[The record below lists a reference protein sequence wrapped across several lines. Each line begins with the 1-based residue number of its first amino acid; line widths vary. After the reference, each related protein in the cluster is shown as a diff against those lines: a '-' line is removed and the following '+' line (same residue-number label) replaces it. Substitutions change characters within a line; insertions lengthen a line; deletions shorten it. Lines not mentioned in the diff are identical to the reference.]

1 MTDVE
6 VVEEE
11 GGLRSD
17 LDLFSMTRL
26 PKEYPIGSITHLRFL
41 RWKISLRYFK
51 VKKMMEI
58 TIVAGEGGVF
68 HLDDETNTETSGVL
82 LIYLERE
89 IKMF

>member
-26 PKEYPIGSITHLRFL
+26 PKEFPIGSITHLRYL

-68 HLDDETNTETSGVL
+68 HLDDETNIETSGVL

>member
-11 GGLRSD
+11 GWLRSD

-26 PKEYPIGSITHLRFL
+26 PKEFPIGSITHLRYL

-58 TIVAGEGGVF
+58 IIVAGEG
-68 HLDDETNTETSGVL
+68 GVL